1 MKNTINNVMKVNGQ
15 KVVIENNSRNST
27 FHMTMED
34 LRVFQPE
41 KFDII
46 SEYFKVTSILIPE
59 NGYSKTSIPVVDIT
73 LGKIYP
79 NLALGKN
86 CQDFPKYV
94 STRIKVMKFLEK
106 GTPIKGNS
114 HLYDFEGNCLD
125 GHVIMYAEDVPTT
138 ILKEYLRLE
147 KIRAEEDKK
156 AKHLK
161 KEVK

>member
-1 MKNTINNVMKVNGQ
+1 MKNTINNVMEVNGQ

-46 SEYFKVTSILIPE
+46 SQYFQINSGLILTKGYAKNSI
-59 NGYSKTSIPVVDIT
+59 SVVDIT
-73 LGKIYP
+73 AGRIYP

-86 CQDFPKYV
+86 SINMNDYLY
-94 STRIKVMKFLEK
+94 TRVKVMEAIESTKPLK
-106 GTPIKGNS
+106 SSNIIDYMGN
-114 HLYDFEGNCLD
+114 
-125 GHVIMYAEDVPTT
+125 VINNHILMYAEDIPTA
-138 ILKEYLRLE
+138 ILKEYLRIE
-147 KIRAEEDKK
+147 KIRIEEENN